1 MAPLDSP
8 ERKGNGTPQKAP
20 VYMIHTSAKIENGTE
35 GKADPLSNH
44 RGASL
49 ANGKFSPRVLK
60 GERDEKS
67 TMMSSDRTVASM
79 RHTYSRKNSS
89 REQIGEHVNPM
100 TQQKSDGAE
109 GAEETEDRPEMEEA
123 NVFTNG
129 KGLRKKR
136 GFYELNALGR
146 WEKMVVPRGRES
158 YAALRHFY
166 LQNFTFFSSM
176 HDFNG
181 SYFNFRGNLLA
192 SV

>member
-20 VYMIHTSAKIENGTE
+20 VYMIHTSAKIENGAE

-109 GAEETEDRPEMEEA
+109 EAEERPEMEEA

-129 KGLRKKR
+129 KGFRKKR

-146 WEKMVVPRGRES
+146 WEKMVVPREGGGELCS
-158 YAALRHFY
+158 LKTFLLTKFY
-166 LQNFTFFSSM
+166 VF
-176 HDFNG
+176 
-181 SYFNFRGNLLA
+181 
-192 SV
+192 